1 VYTSLRGAV
10 VPAPESL
17 EPIVEKEELQFPG
30 SFLIEVADEVARLGA
45 AVTASTLERR
55 DCCGL
60 CHRSSVPSRRFR
72 LLDGSW
78 RLHEHL
84 PDRPRQCRPGL
95 TRDDRG

>member
-55 DCCGL
+55 DCCGF
-60 CHRSSVPSRRFR
+60 VPQVERAIPTFPLAGRVVAVA
-72 LLDGSW
+72 
-78 RLHEHL
+78 
-84 PDRPRQCRPGL
+84 
-95 TRDDRG
+95 